1 MFLIVMTSPN
11 GGVGKSTCAVL
22 LVSEFARMD
31 AVVTVLDC
39 DPCKSQT
46 AWASHG
52 LTTSSILETDFG
64 RSEIVPTIRSADG
77 DGKIV
82 NVYPEEDAS
91 HVVSRANSQSDLVVV
106 PMQFTTFNAESGPEV
121 LVLVDK
127 EDEARGRSLR
137 HVVVLTTASSAVKS
151 YVRKELEGQLSG
163 AGNELIL
170 PSLGAR
176 AVFSEI
182 FACGGDLTAMM
193 NDPDMTT
200 VGNVENGDQCSI
212 FHGGSL

>member
-1 MFLIVMTSPN
+1 MFLIVMTNPK

-22 LVSEFARMD
+22 LASEFARMA

-39 DPCKSQT
+39 DPCKSLT

-52 LTTSSILETDFG
+52 LPTSSILETDFG

-82 NVYPEEDAS
+82 NVYPEGDAS
-91 HVVSRANSQSDLVVV
+91 HVASRANSQSDLVVV
-106 PMQFTTFNAESGPEV
+106 PMQLTTIDAERCAESCSEV
-121 LVLVDK
+121 LELADN
-127 EDEARGRSLR
+127 EEEARGRSLR
-137 HVVVLTTASSAVKS
+137 HAVVLTTARSAVKS
-151 YVRKELEGQLSG
+151 YVRKEIEGQLSG
-163 AGNELIL
+163 AGNELNM

-176 AVFSEI
+176 AAFSEI

-193 NDPDMTT
+193 SDPDMIT
-200 VGNVENGDQCSI
+200 VGNVDKR
-212 FHGGSL
+212 